1 MKVQRIKLNLRSRWL
16 NSYIY
21 LIFYYRVF
29 KKPKSVFSSVISI
42 MSLGLIGCFL
52 YMIVLNYF
60 DNLSYNPKRLEN
72 LDINEGILQSAWY
85 KAKGTGGTLRLD
97 LNEQNHK
104 FYQIRKSER
113 EIYAKLIG
121 EKVKIYSEP
130 AILFYHD
137 EILQLEDKNGIIYI
151 KYDYENKLK
160 EPERREKMTT
170 FYLKASLFFLV
181 LIFLL
186 NLKGNTPE
194 NFKKEINE

>member
-1 MKVQRIKLNLRSRWL
+1 MNLKNRWL

-52 YMIVLNYF
+52 YLVVLGYLKA
-60 DNLSYNPKRLEN
+60 LSYNPRTLEN

-97 LNEQNHK
+97 LNEKEHK

-113 EIYAKLIG
+113 EIYSKLIG
-121 EKVKIYSEP
+121 ERVKIYSEP
-130 AILFYHD
+130 DILFYYDH
-137 EILQLEDKNGIIYI
+137 ILQLEDKNGIIYI

-160 EPERREKMTT
+160 EPERNEKTT
-170 FYLKASLFFLV
+170 FFCLKASLFFLI
-181 LIFLL
+181 LIFVL
-186 NLKGNTPE
+186 NFKGNKPE
-194 NFKKEINE
+194 NFRKEVYE